1 LIDGC
6 DRANWRAKETEL
18 ASTDNVAFL
27 FPGQGSQYVGMG
39 KELCE
44 HYSVAAQAFEEAE
57 QTLGFSLR
65 QLCFFGPEAD
75 LQLTENT
82 QPAILA
88 LSVAALRVLQS
99 ESGVKAAY
107 VAGHSLGEYSALVCV
122 GALSFSDALRVVRE
136 RGRLMQAAVPSGKGA
151 MAVIIG
157 LDMAAVSS
165 ICQQAEEGE
174 VVAPANYNGGGQ
186 IVIAGSKAA
195 VARAMV
201 LAKSDGAK
209 RVLELPVS
217 APFHCPLMR
226 PAAEGLKRI
235 LDDVTIDPFSVGVI
249 SNVDAEVNLDPARVK
264 LLLAEQA
271 MRPVR
276 WEESVQKLERLGVS
290 KMLEVGPGRVL
301 KGLVKRISPKV
312 KVDTFEVPQDLARL
326 RNYIT

>member
-1 LIDGC
+1 M
-6 DRANWRAKETEL
+6 
-18 ASTDNVAFL
+18 AFL

-39 KELCE
+39 KQLCE
-44 HYSVAAQAFEEAE
+44 HFSVAAQAFEEAE
-57 QTLGFSLR
+57 DVLGFSLS

-88 LSVAALRVLQS
+88 VSVAALRVLQLKTS
-99 ESGVKAAY
+99 VKPSY

-122 GALSFSDALRVVRE
+122 GALSFRDALRIVRE

-157 LDMAAVSS
+157 LEVDAIGS
-165 ICQQAEEGE
+165 ICKEAEQAD

-186 IVIAGSKAA
+186 TVIAGSRAA
-195 VARAMV
+195 VVRAMV
-201 LAKSDGAK
+201 LAKSIGAK
-209 RVLELPVS
+209 RVIELPVS

-235 LDDVTIDPFSVGVI
+235 LDDVTIHPFSIGVI
-249 SNVDAEVNLDPARVK
+249 SNVNAEVNLDAGCVK
-264 LLLAEQA
+264 VLLAEQA

-276 WEESVQKLERLGVS
+276 WEESVRRLESLGVS
-290 KMLEVGPGRVL
+290 TMLEVGPGRVL
-301 KGLVKRISPKV
+301 KGLVKRISPKIEM
-312 KVDTFEVPQDLARL
+312 DNFEVPQDLARISRIDTL
-326 RNYIT
+326 

>member
-1 LIDGC
+1 
-6 DRANWRAKETEL
+6 
-18 ASTDNVAFL
+18 VAFL

-44 HYSVAAQAFEEAE
+44 HFSVAAQAFQEAE
-57 QTLGFSLR
+57 ETLGFALS

-88 LSVAALRVLQS
+88 VSVAALRVLQS
-99 ESGVKAAY
+99 ETSVRPSY

-122 GALSFSDALRVVRE
+122 GALSFGDALRIVRE
-136 RGRLMQAAVPSGKGA
+136 RGRLMQAAVPSGEGA

-157 LDMAAVSS
+157 LEMAAVGSV
-165 ICQQAEEGE
+165 CKEAEQGD
-174 VVAPANYNGGGQ
+174 VVTPANYNGGGQ
-186 IVIAGSKAA
+186 IVIAGSRAA
-195 VARAMV
+195 VARAML
-201 LAKSDGAK
+201 LAKSKGAK
-209 RVLELPVS
+209 RVIELPVS

-226 PAAEGLKRI
+226 PAAKGLERI
-235 LDDVTIDPFSVGVI
+235 LNDVTVHPFSTGVI
-249 SNVDAEVNLDPARVK
+249 SNVNAEVNLDTDPIK

-276 WEESVQKLERLGVS
+276 WEESVRRLESLGVS

-301 KGLVKRISPKV
+301 KGLVKRISPKIEM
-312 KVDTFEVPQDLARL
+312 DTFEAPQDLAHIL
-326 RNYIT
+326 RNDTAWT

>member
-1 LIDGC
+1 
-6 DRANWRAKETEL
+6 L
-18 ASTDNVAFL
+18 ASTESVAFL

-88 LSVAALRVLQS
+88 LSIAALRVLQS
-99 ESGVKAAY
+99 ESGVKPAY

-122 GALSFSDALRVVRE
+122 GALSFSDGLRVVRE

-157 LDMAAVSS
+157 LDMAAVSA
-165 ICQQAEEGE
+165 ICQKAEEEE

-201 LAKSDGAK
+201 LAKSEGAK

-217 APFHCPLMR
+217 APFHCPLMK
-226 PAAEGLKRI
+226 PAAEGLKRV
-235 LDDVTIDPFSVGVI
+235 LDDVTIHPFSVGVI

-264 LLLAEQA
+264 LSLAEQA

-276 WEESVQKLERLGVS
+276 WEESVHKLESLDIS

-301 KGLVKRISPKV
+301 KGLVKRISPKIEV
-312 KVDTFEVPQDLARL
+312 GTFEAPQDLARL

>member
-1 LIDGC
+1 M
-6 DRANWRAKETEL
+6 
-18 ASTDNVAFL
+18 AFL

-39 KELCE
+39 KELCG

-65 QLCFFGPEAD
+65 QLCFYGPEAD

-99 ESGVKAAY
+99 ESGVKPAY

-136 RGRLMQAAVPSGKGA
+136 RGRLMQAAVPFGKGA

-157 LDMAAVSS
+157 LDMAAVTS
-165 ICQQAEEGE
+165 ICQKAEEGE

-186 IVIAGSKAA
+186 VVIAGSKAA
-195 VARAMV
+195 VARAML

-209 RVLELPVS
+209 RVVELAVS
-217 APFHCPLMR
+217 APFHCPLMK

-235 LDDVTIDPFSVGVI
+235 LYDVTIHPFSVGVI

-264 LLLAEQA
+264 PSLAEQA

-276 WEESVQKLERLGVS
+276 WEESIHKLESLGVS
-290 KMLEVGPGRVL
+290 TMLEVGPGRVL
-301 KGLVKRISPKV
+301 KGLVKRINPKI
-312 KVDTFEVPQDLARL
+312 KVDTFEAPQDLARL

>member
-1 LIDGC
+1 
-6 DRANWRAKETEL
+6 L
-18 ASTDNVAFL
+18 ASTQSVAFL

-65 QLCFFGPEAD
+65 QLCFFGPEAN

-88 LSVAALRVLQS
+88 LSIAALRVLQS
-99 ESGVKAAY
+99 ESGVKPAY

-122 GALSFSDALRVVRE
+122 GALSFSDGLRVVRE

-157 LDMAAVSS
+157 LDVAAVSA
-165 ICQQAEEGE
+165 ICQKAEEEE

-201 LAKSDGAK
+201 LAKSEGAK

-217 APFHCPLMR
+217 APFHCPLMK
-226 PAAEGLKRI
+226 PAAEGLKRV
-235 LDDVTIDPFSVGVI
+235 LDDVTIHPFSVGVI

-264 LLLAEQA
+264 LSLAEQA

-276 WEESVQKLERLGVS
+276 WEESVHKLERLGIS

-301 KGLVKRISPKV
+301 KGLVKRISPKIEV
-312 KVDTFEVPQDLARL
+312 GTFEAPQDLARL

>member
-1 LIDGC
+1 
-6 DRANWRAKETEL
+6 L
-18 ASTDNVAFL
+18 ASTESVAFL

-44 HYSVAAQAFEEAE
+44 RYSVAAQAFEEAE

-88 LSVAALRVLQS
+88 LSIAALRVLQS
-99 ESGVKAAY
+99 ESGVKPAY

-122 GALSFSDALRVVRE
+122 GALSFSDGLKVVRE

-157 LDMAAVSS
+157 LDVAAVSA
-165 ICQQAEEGE
+165 ICQKAEEEE

-195 VARAMV
+195 IARAMV
-201 LAKSDGAK
+201 LAKSEGAK

-217 APFHCPLMR
+217 APFHCPLMK
-226 PAAEGLKRI
+226 PAAEGLKRV
-235 LDDVTIDPFSVGVI
+235 LDDVTIHPFSVGVI

-264 LLLAEQA
+264 LSLAEQA

-276 WEESVQKLERLGVS
+276 WEESVHKLASLGIS

-301 KGLVKRISPKV
+301 KGLVKRISPKIEV
-312 KVDTFEVPQDLARL
+312 GTFEAPQDLARL

>member
-1 LIDGC
+1 M
-6 DRANWRAKETEL
+6 
-18 ASTDNVAFL
+18 AFL

-44 HYSVAAQAFEEAE
+44 HYSVAAQTFDEAE

-65 QLCFFGPEAD
+65 QLCFYGPEAD

-82 QPAILA
+82 QPAILT
-88 LSVAALRVLQS
+88 LSVAALRVVQS
-99 ESGVKAAY
+99 EFGVRPAY

-136 RGRLMQAAVPSGKGA
+136 RGRLMQTAVPSGKGA
-151 MAVIIG
+151 MAVIMG

-165 ICQQAEEGE
+165 LCQRAEAGE
-174 VVAPANYNGGGQ
+174 VVSPANFNGGGQ

-201 LAKSDGAK
+201 LAKSGGAK
-209 RVLELPVS
+209 RVHELPVS
-217 APFHCPLMR
+217 APFHCPLMK

-235 LDDVTIDPFSVGVI
+235 LDNVTIHPFSVGVI

-264 LLLAEQA
+264 PTLAEQA

-276 WEESVQKLERLGVS
+276 WEESVQKLESLGVS

-301 KGLVKRISPKV
+301 KGLVKRISPKIE
-312 KVDTFEVPQDLARL
+312 VDTFGAPQDLARL
-326 RNYIT
+326 RNYIA

>member
-1 LIDGC
+1 M
-6 DRANWRAKETEL
+6 
-18 ASTDNVAFL
+18 ASTTSVAFL

-44 HYSVAAQAFEEAE
+44 RFSVAARAFEEAE
-57 QTLGFSLR
+57 QTLGLSLR
-65 QLCFFGPEAD
+65 QLCFYGPETD

-88 LSVAALRVLQS
+88 VSVAALRVLQAETGLQPS
-99 ESGVKAAY
+99 Y

-122 GALSFSDALRVVRE
+122 DALSFSDALRIVRE

-151 MAVIIG
+151 MAVILG
-157 LDMAAVSS
+157 LDMTTVSA
-165 ICQQAEEGE
+165 ICEQAEYGE

-195 VARAMV
+195 VARAML
-201 LAKSDGAK
+201 LAKSEGAK
-209 RVLELPVS
+209 RVVELPVS
-217 APFHCPLMR
+217 APFHCPLMK

-235 LDDVTIDPFSVGVI
+235 LSDVTIHPFTIGVI
-249 SNVDAEVNLDPARVK
+249 GNVNAEVNLDPAQIK
-264 LLLAEQA
+264 LLLSEQA

-276 WEESVQKLERLGVS
+276 WEESVHRLENLGVS

-301 KGLVKRISPKV
+301 KGLVKRITPKIT
-312 KVDTFEVPQDLARL
+312 VDTFEVPQDLARL
-326 RNYIT
+326 RNDTR

>member
-1 LIDGC
+1 
-6 DRANWRAKETEL
+6 
-18 ASTDNVAFL
+18 
-27 FPGQGSQYVGMG
+27 M
-39 KELCE
+39 
-44 HYSVAAQAFEEAE
+44 
-57 QTLGFSLR
+57 
-65 QLCFFGPEAD
+65 
-75 LQLTENT
+75 
-82 QPAILA
+82 
-88 LSVAALRVLQS
+88 
-99 ESGVKAAY
+99 
-107 VAGHSLGEYSALVCV
+107 
-122 GALSFSDALRVVRE
+122 
-136 RGRLMQAAVPSGKGA
+136 
-151 MAVIIG
+151 
-157 LDMAAVSS
+157 
-165 ICQQAEEGE
+165 
-174 VVAPANYNGGGQ
+174 VAPANYNGGGQ
-186 IVIAGSKAA
+186 IVIAGTKAA

-226 PAAEGLKRI
+226 PAAERLKRI

-276 WEESVQKLERLGVS
+276 WEESVHKLESLGVS

-312 KVDTFEVPQDLARL
+312 EVDTFEVPQDLARL

>member
-1 LIDGC
+1 M
-6 DRANWRAKETEL
+6 
-18 ASTDNVAFL
+18 ASTNGVAFL

-44 HYSVAAQAFEEAE
+44 HYSVAAQAFQEAE
-57 QTLGFSLR
+57 QTLGLSLK
-65 QLCFFGPEAD
+65 QLCFYGPEAE

-88 LSVAALRVLQS
+88 VSVAALRVLQA
-99 ESGVKAAY
+99 ETGVQPSY

-122 GALSFSDALRVVRE
+122 GALSFSDALKIVRE

-151 MAVIIG
+151 MAVILG

-165 ICQQAEEGE
+165 ICKQAEDGE

-195 VARAMV
+195 VARAML
-201 LAKSDGAK
+201 LAKSAGAK
-209 RVLELPVS
+209 RVVELPVS
-217 APFHCPLMR
+217 APFHCPLMK

-235 LDDVTIDPFSVGVI
+235 LNDVTIRPFTVGVI
-249 SNVDAEVNLDPARVK
+249 GNVNAEVNLDPVQIK
-264 LLLAEQA
+264 LLLSEQA

-276 WEESVQKLERLGVS
+276 WEESVHRLENLGVS

-301 KGLVKRISPKV
+301 KGLVKRISPKIT
-312 KVDTFEVPQDLARL
+312 VDTFEAPQDLARL
-326 RNYIT
+326 RNDIR

>member
-1 LIDGC
+1 M
-6 DRANWRAKETEL
+6 
-18 ASTDNVAFL
+18 ASTQSVAFL

-88 LSVAALRVLQS
+88 LSIAALRVLQS
-99 ESGVKAAY
+99 ESGVKPAY

-122 GALSFSDALRVVRE
+122 GALSFSDGLRVVRE

-157 LDMAAVSS
+157 LDVAAVST
-165 ICQQAEEGE
+165 ICQKAEEEE

-201 LAKSDGAK
+201 LAKSEGAK

-217 APFHCPLMR
+217 APFHCPLMK
-226 PAAEGLKRI
+226 PAAEG
-235 LDDVTIDPFSVGVI
+235 
-249 SNVDAEVNLDPARVK
+249 
-264 LLLAEQA
+264 
-271 MRPVR
+271 
-276 WEESVQKLERLGVS
+276 
-290 KMLEVGPGRVL
+290 
-301 KGLVKRISPKV
+301 
-312 KVDTFEVPQDLARL
+312 
-326 RNYIT
+326 

>member
-1 LIDGC
+1 
-6 DRANWRAKETEL
+6 L
-18 ASTDNVAFL
+18 ASTQSVAFL

-88 LSVAALRVLQS
+88 LSIAALRVLQS
-99 ESGVKAAY
+99 ESGVKPAY

-122 GALSFSDALRVVRE
+122 GALSFSDGLRVVRE

-157 LDMAAVSS
+157 LDMAAVSA
-165 ICQQAEEGE
+165 ICQKAEEEE

-201 LAKSDGAK
+201 LAKSEGAK

-217 APFHCPLMR
+217 APFHCPLMK
-226 PAAEGLKRI
+226 PAAEGLKRV
-235 LDDVTIDPFSVGVI
+235 LDDVTIHPFSVGVI

-264 LLLAEQA
+264 LSLAEQA

-276 WEESVQKLERLGVS
+276 WEESVHKLESLGIS
-290 KMLEVGPGRVL
+290 RMLEVGPGRVL
-301 KGLVKRISPKV
+301 KGLVKRISPKIEV
-312 KVDTFEVPQDLARL
+312 GTFEAPQDLARL

>member
-1 LIDGC
+1 MGLTG
-6 DRANWRAKETEL
+6 AKAQV
-18 ASTDNVAFL
+18 ASTNSVAFL

-44 HYSVAAQAFEEAE
+44 HSSVAAQAFQEAE
-57 QTLGFSLR
+57 QTLGFSLK
-65 QLCFFGPEAD
+65 QLCFYGPEAD

-88 LSVAALRVLQS
+88 VSVAALRVLQA
-99 ESGVKAAY
+99 EIAVQPAY

-122 GALSFSDALRVVRE
+122 GALSFSDALKIVRE

-151 MAVIIG
+151 MAVIMG
-157 LDMAAVSS
+157 LDVAAVSS
-165 ICQQAEEGE
+165 ICKQAEDGE

-195 VARAMV
+195 VARAML
-201 LAKSDGAK
+201 LAKSEGAK
-209 RVLELPVS
+209 RVVPLPVS
-217 APFHCPLMR
+217 APFHCPLMK

-235 LDDVTIDPFSVGVI
+235 LNDVTIHPFTVGVI
-249 SNVDAEVNLDPARVK
+249 GNVNADVNLDPAQIK

-271 MRPVR
+271 MKPVR
-276 WEESVQKLERLGVS
+276 WEESVQRLENLGVS

-301 KGLVKRISPKV
+301 KGLVKRISPKIA
-312 KVDTFEVPQDLARL
+312 VDTFEVPQDLARL
-326 RNYIT
+326 RNDIR

>member
-1 LIDGC
+1 M
-6 DRANWRAKETEL
+6 
-18 ASTDNVAFL
+18 ASTGSVAFL

-44 HYSVAAQAFEEAE
+44 HFSVAAQAFQEAE
-57 QTLGFSLR
+57 ETLGFALS

-88 LSVAALRVLQS
+88 VSVAALRVLQS
-99 ESGVKAAY
+99 ETSVRPSY

-122 GALSFSDALRVVRE
+122 GALSFSDALRIVRE
-136 RGRLMQAAVPSGKGA
+136 RGRLMQAAVPFGEGA

-157 LDMAAVSS
+157 LEMAAVGSV
-165 ICQQAEEGE
+165 CKEAEQGD
-174 VVAPANYNGGGQ
+174 VVTPANYNGGGQ
-186 IVIAGSKAA
+186 IVIAGSRAA
-195 VARAMV
+195 VARAML
-201 LAKSDGAK
+201 LAKSKGAK
-209 RVLELPVS
+209 RVIELPVS

-226 PAAEGLKRI
+226 PAAKGLERI
-235 LDDVTIDPFSVGVI
+235 LNDVTVHPFSTGVI
-249 SNVDAEVNLDPARVK
+249 SNVNAEVNLDTDPIK

-276 WEESVQKLERLGVS
+276 WEESVRRLESLGVS

-301 KGLVKRISPKV
+301 KGLVKRISPKIEM
-312 KVDTFEVPQDLARL
+312 DTFEAPQDLAHIL
-326 RNYIT
+326 RNDTAWT

>member
-1 LIDGC
+1 MRPNQLESEATEVPSID
-6 DRANWRAKETEL
+6 R
-18 ASTDNVAFL
+18 VAFV
-27 FPGQGSQYVGMG
+27 FPGQGSHYVGMG

-44 HYSVAAQAFEEAE
+44 HYPVAAQAFQEAE
-57 QTLGFSLR
+57 QALGFSLA
-65 QLCFFGPEAD
+65 QLCFYGPETD

-82 QPAILA
+82 QPAILTV
-88 LSVAALRVLQS
+88 SVAALRVLQS
-99 ESGVKAAY
+99 ETAVKPAY

-136 RGRLMQAAVPSGKGA
+136 RGRLMQAAVPPGKGA

-165 ICQQAEEGE
+165 ICKQAEDGE

-195 VARAMV
+195 IARAIL

-209 RVLELPVS
+209 RVIELPVS
-217 APFHCPLMR
+217 APFHCPLMK

-235 LDDVTIDPFSVGVI
+235 LNDVTIHPFTVGVI
-249 SNVDAEVNLDPARVK
+249 SNVNAEVNLDAARIK

-271 MRPVR
+271 MKPVR
-276 WEESVQKLERLGVS
+276 WEESVRRLESLGIS
-290 KMLEVGPGRVL
+290 KMVEVGPGRVL
-301 KGLVKRISPKV
+301 QGLVKRISPKIE
-312 KVDTFEVPQDLARL
+312 VDTFEAPQDLARL
-326 RNYIT
+326 RNDIR